1 MATQIAPDEIGRPGV
16 VLHTRP
22 LPRIAIR
29 SILVLNCHMGR
40 LTLAVA
46 ALIFSS
52 GLAQAQTFKGYP
64 CTEDCSG
71 HEAGYEWAERKGIA
85 DESDCNGNSN
95 SFNEGCQAWV
105 EENEPSSSSDEDQSG
120 EEEE

>member
-1 MATQIAPDEIGRPGV
+1 
-16 VLHTRP
+16 
-22 LPRIAIR
+22 
-29 SILVLNCHMGR
+29 MGR
-40 LTLAVA
+40 STLAVV

-52 GLAQAQTFKGYP
+52 ALAQAQTFKGYT

-71 HEAGYEWAERKGIA
+71 HEAGYEWAESKGVT

-105 EENEPSSSSDEDQSG
+105 EENEPSSSPNADQSG

>member
-1 MATQIAPDEIGRPGV
+1 M
-16 VLHTRP
+16 
-22 LPRIAIR
+22 
-29 SILVLNCHMGR
+29 LNCHMGR
-40 LTLAVA
+40 LLLVVA
-46 ALIFSS
+46 ALGFSS
-52 GLAQAQTFKGYP
+52 ALAQAQTFKGYI

-71 HEAGYEWAERKGIA
+71 HQAGYDWAEDNGIT

-105 EENEPSSSSDEDQSG
+105 EENEPSSGPDKDQTG